1 MSKDKFSATWI
12 SHSSLSDYLKCPRA
26 YYLKNM
32 WKNAAG
38 HKVSVMS
45 PALALGQSVHEV
57 VESLSIIPSGTRFNT
72 DLLVKFD
79 LSWRKV
85 TGLKGGFTSESQE
98 ADAKKRGETMLGRVM
113 ANPGPLKNKTI
124 KIRET
129 VPYYWLSEDDNII
142 LCGKIDWL
150 EYVPESDSVNIIDFK
165 TGKYD
170 EDPESLQL
178 PIYFLLAGH
187 TQSRP
192 ISKAF
197 YWYLDRDD
205 APREVIPPDLVESE
219 KKILMLAKKIALAR
233 KLNHFQCPQAGGC
246 RSCDGLEK
254 VFLGKAD
261 LVGTNDFGQDVYV
274 LP

>member
-1 MSKDKFSATWI
+1 MDKFSATWI

-32 WKNAAG
+32 WRNPATG

-57 VESLSIIPSGTRFNT
+57 VESLSSLPVENRFAE
-72 DLLVKFD
+72 DLLEKFEK
-79 LSWRKV
+79 SWAKV
-85 TGLKGGFTSESQE
+85 SGSKGGFTSPDQE
-98 ADAKKRGETMLGRVM
+98 QQTKSRGVQMLQRVIN
-113 ANPGPLKNKTI
+113 NPGPLKNKTI

-129 VPYYWLSEDDNII
+129 VPYYWLSEEDNII

-150 EYVPESDSVNIIDFK
+150 EYVEATDSVNIIDFK

-192 ISKAF
+192 VSKAY

-205 APREVIPPDLVESE
+205 APKEVIPPDLVESE
-219 KKILMLAKKIALAR
+219 KKVLSLAKKVSLAR
-233 KLNHFQCPQAGGC
+233 KLNHFQCPKLGGC
-246 RSCDGLEK
+246 RSCDSLEK
-254 VFLGKAD
+254 IVLGKAT

-274 LP
+274 LA